1 MFLNI
6 MNIKTFTEFEKIEGL
21 NESSISRLISKMN
34 NQTCVMLSVFRSK
47 FECATKGDLD
57 VPYSINM
64 KNHRELKSL
73 ILQFGY
79 EFTEVDG
86 MFIENYKTDNASPNG
101 EKSLFVTTPNQN
113 KNILIDMFKLAQVYK
128 QDSIAY
134 IPYQTETDINRDGNV
149 SFLVGTS
156 DCQNA
161 YPGLY
166 NVKLNDKKLYGRLGS
181 EFYTNVKQRPMAFIR
196 DKQYDKQVILS
207 EYFKDKY
214 FTEDL
219 PFNLKDF
226 DK

>member
-1 MFLNI
+1 MI
-6 MNIKTFTEFEKIEGL
+6 NIKPFSEFIKSPNTL
-21 NESSISRLISKMN
+21 NESSINRLILKMG
-34 NQTCVMLSVFRSK
+34 NQNCVILSAFRSK
-47 FECATKGDLD
+47 FGCGEVTDKV

-64 KNHRELKSL
+64 HNHRELKSL

-86 MFIENYKTDNASPNG
+86 KYIENYGSEDATING

-134 IPYQTETDINRDGNV
+134 IPYQTETDIEKDGNV

-156 DCQNA
+156 DCPTA

-166 NVKLNDKKLYGRLGS
+166 NVKLNDTKVYGREGY
-181 EFYTNVKQRPMAFIR
+181 EFYTNVKRRPMAFLKGKDYSNSKEFQEYLR
-196 DKQYDKQVILS
+196 DR
-207 EYFKDKY
+207 YFPY
-214 FTEDL
+214 EL
-219 PFNLKDF
+219 PFNFSDI
-226 DK
+226 